1 MLVRV
6 SHALQGGV
14 RALMTDLRTFENS
27 ETDSRASAPAARGG
41 EDNALDAPTREPLAS
56 AQACQRANHNDTAT
70 TRVDLALDEGAAEVL
85 KVGELRL
92 GWASAPGS
100 TTRACLKH
108 AITCTCDFSAID
120 QTITCANMLA
130 RERAENDEMW
140 GRVTREDYNSR
151 LRAVQHVRYRL
162 VEGIVRSGIMN
173 DFSVVTASLAV
184 RYMDYFLTTSGYQIG
199 NDSFWLYQLL
209 SAACLFI
216 ACKFEEPANNLRN
229 SVGTRLQ
236 LSNDI
241 SFDLAS
247 LKKMEAIVLRELK
260 WRVSRVTPLCFVP
273 IFFRL
278 VDCNGLVWPQRDG
291 FDIDMRIAILREA
304 ELLTTTVLYDAS
316 ALCYFES
323 SVIAKAILCIL
334 LAKFCDDI
342 GSDEIVPTVTMNILK
357 KVYADGD
364 ADYFSYVIR
373 RVTECVRIIEGMKA
387 TLKQY
392 AESMEHL

>member
-1 MLVRV
+1 
-6 SHALQGGV
+6 
-14 RALMTDLRTFENS
+14 
-27 ETDSRASAPAARGG
+27 
-41 EDNALDAPTREPLAS
+41 
-56 AQACQRANHNDTAT
+56 
-70 TRVDLALDEGAAEVL
+70 
-85 KVGELRL
+85 
-92 GWASAPGS
+92 
-100 TTRACLKH
+100 
-108 AITCTCDFSAID
+108 
-120 QTITCANMLA
+120 
-130 RERAENDEMW
+130 MW

-260 WRVSRVTPLCFVP
+260 WKVSRITPLCFVP

-278 VDCNGLVWPQRDG
+278 VDCKGLVWPQRDG

-323 SVIAKAILCIL
+323 SVIAKAIICIL